1 VVEVRADQRRLLQE
15 GLVSL
20 SAESSAAASGIDA
33 LVRHAEQHATT
44 FEATLR
50 TPKPARKVA
59 VVACMDARLDLFGI
73 LGLKPGDAHLI
84 RNAGGVATDD
94 VIRSLAISQRKLG
107 TRDVVLVHH
116 TDCGML
122 TFTEDEFR
130 RELLADAGMSPPW
143 AAEAFTDL
151 DADVRS
157 SMARIRNSPFV
168 PHRDN
173 VRGFV
178 YDVDTGRLREVF
190 GDERAAR

>member
-1 VVEVRADQRRLLQE
+1 VEN
-15 GLVSL
+15 
-20 SAESSAAASGIDA
+20 AAAWAAAFSDP
-33 LVRHAEQHATT
+33 LH
-44 FEATLR
+44 
-50 TPKPARKVA
+50 TPRPARKIA

-73 LGLKPGDAHLI
+73 LGLAPGDAHLI

-107 TRDVVLVHH
+107 TREVVLVHH

-130 RELLADAGMSPPW
+130 RELLEETGIKPAW
-143 AAEAFTDL
+143 VAEAFTDL

-157 SMARIRNSPFV
+157 SIARIRSSPFL
-168 PHRDN
+168 PHRDA

-178 YDVDTGRLREVF
+178 YEVETGRLREVV
-190 GDERAAR
+190 

>member
-1 VVEVRADQRRLLQE
+1 VAHDGTTTDDLVEHARLR
-15 GLVSL
+15 
-20 SAESSAAASGIDA
+20 AASFEP
-33 LVRHAEQHATT
+33 AEQ
-44 FEATLR
+44 
-50 TPKPARKVA
+50 TPRPKRHVA

-73 LGLKPGDAHLI
+73 LGLQPGDAHLI

-107 TRDVVLVHH
+107 TVEIVLVHH

-130 RELLADAGMSPPW
+130 AEMLDETGMRPAW

-151 DADVRS
+151 DADVRN
-157 SMARIRNSPFV
+157 SMARIRTSPFL
-168 PHRDN
+168 PHRDR

-178 YDVDTGRLREVF
+178 YHVESGELREVV
-190 GDERAAR
+190 

>member
-1 VVEVRADQRRLLQE
+1 V
-15 GLVSL
+15 
-20 SAESSAAASGIDA
+20 SGIDD
-33 LVRHAEQHATT
+33 LVRHAEQHAAG
-44 FEATLR
+44 FQATLR
-50 TPKPARKVA
+50 TPRPARKVA

-73 LGLKPGDAHLI
+73 LGLNPGDAHLI

-94 VIRSLAISQRKLG
+94 VIRSLAISQRQLG

-130 RELLADAGMSPPW
+130 RKLLEETGMSPPW
-143 AAEAFTDL
+143 AVEAFTDL

-157 SMARIRNSPFV
+157 SMARIHNSPFV
-168 PHRDN
+168 PYRDC

-178 YDVDTGRLREVF
+178 YDVDTGELREVLA
-190 GDERAAR
+190 DAPAAQ

>member
-1 VVEVRADQRRLLQE
+1 MSADGRT
-15 GLVSL
+15 
-20 SAESSAAASGIDA
+20 ESDAIVASAAEHLAA
-33 LVRHAEQHATT
+33 
-44 FEATLR
+44 FEAAPH
-50 TPKPARKVA
+50 TPKPARHVA
-59 VVACMDARLDLFGI
+59 VVACMDARLDLFSI

-107 TRDVVLVHH
+107 TREIVLVHH

-130 RELLADAGMSPPW
+130 GDLMEETGMRPPW
-143 AAEAFTDL
+143 ATEAFGDL
-151 DADVRS
+151 DADVRN
-157 SMARIRNSPFV
+157 SMQRIRTNAFI

-178 YDVDTGRLREVF
+178 YDVDTGELKEV
-190 GDERAAR
+190 A

>member
-1 VVEVRADQRRLLQE
+1 VAEVHPDQRGLLQE
-15 GLVSL
+15 GLGL
-20 SAESSAAASGIDA
+20 SVIDELVASAAE
-33 LVRHAEQHATT
+33 HAAA

-50 TPKPARKVA
+50 TPRPARRVA

-107 TRDVVLVHH
+107 TREVILVHH

-122 TFTEDEFR
+122 TFTEDELR
-130 RELLADAGMSPPW
+130 QELLLETGVKPAWS
-143 AAEAFTDL
+143 AEAFTDL

-157 SMARIRNSPFV
+157 SMQRIRTSPFI
-168 PHRDN
+168 PHRDT

-178 YDVDTGRLREVF
+178 YDVDTGVLREVV
-190 GDERAAR
+190 